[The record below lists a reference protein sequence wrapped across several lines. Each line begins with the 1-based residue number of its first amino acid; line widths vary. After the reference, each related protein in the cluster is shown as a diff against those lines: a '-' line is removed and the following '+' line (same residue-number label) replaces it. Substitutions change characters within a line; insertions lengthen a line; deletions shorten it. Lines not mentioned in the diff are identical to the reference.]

1 MMRLDCILSAILAF
15 ACVAFATI
23 LENGRPRPTDYPDT
37 KIDPEAYDWKTYQAD
52 AHELSYKGRWDSKHI
67 SWWS

>member
-1 MMRLDCILSAILAF
+1 MNF
-15 ACVAFATI
+15 ASMLPVFAALICLTSATI
-23 LENGRPRPTDYPDT
+23 LENGRPRPTNYPDT
-37 KIDPEAYDWKTYQAD
+37 RIDPKAYDWKTYEAD